1 MLINEWGKKGKAT
14 TIENGTCEGR
24 EKTVRYE

>member
-1 MLINEWGKKGKAT
+1 MSGGKKGEAT
-14 TIENGTCEGR
+14 TKENGTCEGR